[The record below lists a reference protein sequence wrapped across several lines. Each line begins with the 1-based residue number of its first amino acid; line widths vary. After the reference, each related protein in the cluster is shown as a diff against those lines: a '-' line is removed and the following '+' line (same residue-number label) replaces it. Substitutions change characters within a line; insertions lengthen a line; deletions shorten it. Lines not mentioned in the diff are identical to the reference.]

1 MEKIIYP
8 VEYRIVQRHITPEK
22 SYWHFL
28 KGKVFF
34 NPLNLPM
41 EGDIEFMFGTTKK
54 KVVVELFRINMG
66 KPGYYLA
73 DLLERKY
80 YYCGPN
86 WEDVRTTLLSLG
98 IGQIDP
104 IKN

>member
-8 VEYRIVQRHITPEK
+8 IEYRIVQRHITPEK

-28 KGKVFF
+28 KGKEFF
-34 NPLNLPM
+34 NPLNLPT

-54 KVVVELFRINMG
+54 KVAIELFRINMG

-80 YYCGPN
+80 YYCGPE
-86 WEDVRTTLLSLG
+86 WEDVRITLLRLG
-98 IGQIDP
+98 IGQL
-104 IKN
+104 NTF